1 VKGKIM
7 NIDIIQGKWK
17 QLTGTIEAKLGE
29 MTDDDL
35 TQLEGEIEKLQGL
48 IQERFGDTKE
58 EVKDAT

>member
-1 VKGKIM
+1 M